1 MPDPLNQPPDPE
13 LLKKILGAREHAH
26 ADAWFRKDK
35 KTLGALL
42 SPDFVEINSSGRFS
56 REEILERL
64 FPTFTLHS
72 FTIDDPVLKSTGENS
87 AMLIYRCR
95 EAYSVNGKRSEGTF
109 TVSATYRRQDNQYQL
124 AVWEIRPVD

>member
-1 MPDPLNQPPDPE
+1 MSDPLHQPPDPE
-13 LLKKILGAREHAH
+13 LLKKILVAREHAL

-35 KTLGALL
+35 KALGALL
-42 SPDFVEINSSGRFS
+42 PPDFVEINNIGRFS
-56 REEILERL
+56 REEFLERL

-72 FTIDDPVLKSTGENS
+72 FTIDDPVLKITGENS
-87 AMLIYRCR
+87 AVLSYRCR

-124 AVWEIRPVD
+124 AVWEIHPAP